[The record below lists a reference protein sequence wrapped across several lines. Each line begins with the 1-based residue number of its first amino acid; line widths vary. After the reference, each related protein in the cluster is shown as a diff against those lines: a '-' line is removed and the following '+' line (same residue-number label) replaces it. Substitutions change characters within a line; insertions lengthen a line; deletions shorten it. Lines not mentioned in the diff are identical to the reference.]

1 MGRKAILSDDKM
13 VELLEQFF
21 IEKCEKN
28 PSMIK
33 IPAFA
38 EYIRNSG
45 YPDVKDYIVRRNEA
59 VRERI
64 EQLKESTEEE
74 IIKSAVV
81 FRNMDIDE
89 FLAHKTSPATL
100 KKALMERDEYYRHLS
115 ISANYCIKENKILE
129 QKVISLEK
137 ENERITVEK
146 ETAEKELELCK
157 KQVQELKDIQNKLRS
172 FIDTYVYPEIAN
184 ELLKQDGLIKETAGI
199 VSTDVIENKLIDA
212 GTDVKPKNHIIR
224 GLFDNI

>member
-1 MGRKAILSDDKM
+1 MGRKAILSDEKL
-13 VELLEQFF
+13 VELLEHFF

-45 YPDVKDYIVRRNEA
+45 YPDVKDYIVRRNET
-59 VRERI
+59 VRKRI
-64 EQLKESTEEE
+64 RQLKDASEED
-74 IIKSAVV
+74 IIQSAVV

-89 FLAHKTSPATL
+89 FLAHRTSPAAL
-100 KKALMERDEYYRHLS
+100 KKALSEREEYYRHLS
-115 ISANYCIKENKILE
+115 ISANYCINEKKNLE

-137 ENERITVEK
+137 ENERICAEN
-146 ETAEKELELCK
+146 EMLEKELESCK
-157 KQVQELKDIQNKLRS
+157 KQMHELKDTQNKLKA

-199 VSTDVIENKLIDA
+199 VDVNLMETKVIDA
-212 GTDVKPKNHIIR
+212 NTDVKPKNHTIR
-224 GLFDNI
+224 RLFDTI